1 MLKVRKSI
9 TISRRADEFLR
20 MLAEK
25 KGKSQSKVIEELIE
39 KEADEYDRD
48 NKKKRKLEAFERI
61 LGSVKYY
68 RGKIGDKTIH
78 QIKEEIADEI

>member
-9 TISRRADEFLR
+9 TISRRADKHLR

-48 NKKKRKLEAFERI
+48 NKRKKLEAFER
-61 LGSVKYY
+61 LLKLSE
-68 RGKIGDKTIH
+68 KIMLPENISIQKA
-78 QIKEEIADEI
+78 KSEMER